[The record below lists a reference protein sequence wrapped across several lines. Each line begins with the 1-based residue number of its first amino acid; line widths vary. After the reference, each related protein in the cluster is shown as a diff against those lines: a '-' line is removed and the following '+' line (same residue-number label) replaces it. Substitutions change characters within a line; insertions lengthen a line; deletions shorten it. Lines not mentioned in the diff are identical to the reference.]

1 MENNTNTTP
10 NQEENILDSLKEKAA
25 ELKEIAGNTLEEI
38 QEKAGDLLEQAKSSD
53 FLDDAKDK
61 MSDLVEEAKGIWNK
75 VMGSEETAIEA
86 TEEAKEG
93 VQEEVEELSKMADNK
108 IDTSAS

>member
-25 ELKEIAGNTLEEI
+25 EFKEMASTKFEEM
-38 QEKAGDLLEQAKSSD
+38 QEKAEDLLEQAKSSE
-53 FLDDAKDK
+53 FVEDAKDK

-75 VMGSEETAIEA
+75 VIGTEEKAVETNEESEEFP
-86 TEEAKEG
+86 
-93 VQEEVEELSKMADNK
+93 N
-108 IDTSAS
+108 DTDDTLDKSASK